1 MNCKECNAIE
11 CSNKIE
17 NGHIQTSNTLNIK
30 IRKIKENAKL
40 PTRGSAFAAGYDL
53 YSANEDPIV
62 INPGETVK
70 IGTGLQMELP
80 NRTFGAIFARSG
92 LAIKQGLRPS
102 NCVGICDADYRRR
115 IYCCTL

>member
-92 LAIKQGLRPS
+92 LAIKQGLRPA
-102 NCVGICDADYRRR
+102 NAVG
-115 IYCCTL
+115 

>member
-11 CSNKIE
+11 YSNKIE

-102 NCVGICDADYRRR
+102 NCEGICDADYRRR